1 MERELS
7 PHIKVFKIMETQ
19 IMIKI
24 RLKFH
29 PVKYDHKIHK
39 YFFFTFNKRKKL
51 SVLMDL
57 IDQ

>member
-39 YFFFTFNKRKKL
+39 YFFFL
-51 SVLMDL
+51 LL
-57 IDQ
+57 IKEKNCQS